1 MKKTGS
7 RIGVF
12 DSGVGG
18 LTVLSALQKK
28 LPEFEYIYCYD
39 NAYYPYGTKS
49 DEELVNR
56 LTKIL
61 PLLVKNYHIQILV
74 LACNTASTIALEA
87 IRKVVSIP
95 VVGVVPAI
103 KPAALHSQTRV
114 LGLLATEAT
123 IRGKYTENLIHDFAK
138 DCELVKVA
146 SRNLVDY
153 AEAKM
158 RGEIISLEKIS
169 VELAPFFKNTKVDT
183 IILACTH
190 FDHLREE
197 FEKLSPRPIHWISS
211 AGAVASRVQ
220 TLVKELH
227 LKGLKDPQ
235 NCLVATKDSDFKPEG
250 YGFRKFETLK

>member
-28 LPEFEYIYCYD
+28 LPEVEYIYCYD

-49 DEELVNR
+49 DEDLLNR
-56 LTKIL
+56 LTHLL
-61 PLLVKNYHIQILV
+61 PAFVKTYDIHILV
-74 LACNTASTIALEA
+74 LACNTASTLALES
-87 IRKVVSIP
+87 IRKLIKIP

-103 KPAALHSQTRV
+103 KPAAQHSQTRV

-123 IRGKYTENLIHDFAK
+123 IRGKYTENLIHQFAK
-138 DCELVKVA
+138 DCELVKVG

-158 RGEIISLEKIS
+158 RGEAISLEKIS
-169 VELAPFFKNTKVDT
+169 LELEPFFQNTRVDT

-190 FDHLREE
+190 FDHLRDE
-197 FEKLSPRPIHWISS
+197 FEKVSPRPIHWISS

-220 TLVKELH
+220 TLVKELA
-227 LKGLKDPQ
+227 LKGAKDAQ
-235 NCLVATKDSDFKPEG
+235 NCIVATKESEFRPEG
-250 YGFRKFETLK
+250 YGFKKFETLK